1 MNISNKGIELIK
13 SFEGLRLKSY
23 KVHKG
28 EKYYTIGFGLYGEDV
43 KKDMVIT
50 KEQADILFLKDI
62 KKYVDSVNKCKLGF
76 KPNQYQFDSLV
87 SFCYNLGVN
96 IMNDFI
102 GLSPNEVSKQMLLYV
117 NSGGVR
123 LQGLVN
129 RRLKEVELF
138 NTPIK
143 NNNVSQK
150 KNVSRETI
158 IKEYREKGYF
168 YPNTLIYFRNKA
180 YVGEDNPIQGNY
192 NVGEYVIYDYVIITN
207 NYVWISWISRTGIRR
222 YMPIREYKN
231 GKYGEI
237 WGSIK

>member
-13 SFEGLRLKSY
+13 SFEGLRLKAY
-23 KVHKG
+23 KVHQG
-28 EKYYTIGFGLYGEDV
+28 EKYYTIGFGHYGQDV
-43 KKDMVIT
+43 KKDMIIT
-50 KEQADILFLKDI
+50 KEQADKLFLEDV

-76 KPNQYQFDSLV
+76 KPNQNQFDSLV

-102 GLSPNEVSKQMLLYV
+102 GLSANEVSKQMLLYV

-129 RRLKEVELF
+129 RRKKEVELF

-143 NNNVSQK
+143 N

-158 IKEYREKGYF
+158 IKEYRENGYF
-168 YPNTLIYFRNKA
+168 YPNTLIYFRNKP
-180 YVGEDNPIQGNY
+180 YVSDDNKIQGSY
-192 NVGEYVIYDYVIITN
+192 NIGEYVIYDYVIIGN
-207 NYVWISWISRTGIRR
+207 GYVWISWISRTGIRR
-222 YMPIREYKN
+222 YMPIREFKN

>member
-1 MNISNKGIELIK
+1 MNISNNGLELIK
-13 SFEGLRLKSY
+13 SFEGLRLKAY
-23 KVHKG
+23 KVHEG
-28 EKYYTIGFGLYGEDV
+28 EKYYTIGYGHYGQDV
-43 KKDMVIT
+43 KKDMTIT
-50 KEQADILFLKDI
+50 KEKADSLFLQDV

-76 KPNQYQFDSLV
+76 KPNQNQFDSLV
-87 SFCYNLGVN
+87 SFCYNLGPN
-96 IMNDFI
+96 IMKDFI
-102 GLSPNEVSKQMLLYV
+102 GLSAEQVSKEMLLYV

-129 RRLKEVELF
+129 RRKKEVELF

-143 NNNVSQK
+143 NNIPQK

-158 IKEYREKGYF
+158 VKEYRENGYF
-168 YPNTLIYFRNKA
+168 YPNTLIYFRNNP
-180 YVGEDNPIQGNY
+180 YVGDDNPIQGTY
-192 NVGEYVIYDYVIITN
+192 NIGEFVIYDSVTITSK
-207 NYVWISWISRTGIRR
+207 YVWISWISRTGIRR